1 MHRLIYQDMSENNK
15 EIIERYLKRLKTV
28 KNKAYD
34 EMVTTQCVYQ
44 RIRKGIYNAVSI
56 DGVIFVLEAENKE

>member
-1 MHRLIYQDMSENNK
+1 MSESNK

-28 KNKAYD
+28 KNKAYE

-44 RIRKGIYNAVSI
+44 RIRRGIYNAVSI
-56 DGVIFVLEAENKE
+56 DGVIFVVEEEGK

>member
-1 MHRLIYQDMSENNK
+1 MSENNK

-28 KNKAYD
+28 KNKAYE

-56 DGVIFVLEAENKE
+56 DGVIFVVEEEGE

>member
-1 MHRLIYQDMSENNK
+1 MSENNK

-28 KNKAYD
+28 KNKAYE

-44 RIRKGIYNAVSI
+44 RIRRGIYNAVSI
-56 DGVIFVLEAENKE
+56 DGVIFVVEEEGK

>member
-1 MHRLIYQDMSENNK
+1 MSESNK

-28 KNKAYD
+28 KNKAIK
-34 EMVTTQCVYQ
+34 EVVTTQCVYQ

-56 DGVIFVLEAENKE
+56 DGVIFVVEEEGE

>member
-1 MHRLIYQDMSENNK
+1 MEEK
-15 EIIERYLKRLKTV
+15 IEKYLKRLKTV

-44 RIRKGIYNAVSI
+44 RIRRGIYNAVSI
-56 DGVIFVLEAENKE
+56 DGVIFVVEEER

>member
-28 KNKAYD
+28 KNKAYA
-34 EMVTTQCVYQ
+34 EKVTTQCVYL
-44 RIRKGIYNAVSI
+44 RIRKGIYKAVTI
-56 DGVIFVLEAENKE
+56 DGVIFVVEEEGE